1 MGANDRPFVS
11 SVFCA
16 RVNGLLVKLSM
27 EGNSGMGVGG
37 LGRGVGPVGTCGEVG
52 GGEDEGEDEDEDDG
66 EDGSDENESES
77 ESYPGG
83 WLVWSSSRSIS
94 GDGGCLV
101 RGPKSSGVCE
111 GRKEACS
118 EGSRRTLW
126 AARARRMRFRRV
138 LYVDGG
144 VVAWSCCVGG
154 IL

>member
-37 LGRGVGPVGTCGEVG
+37 LGRGVGPVGTCGGVEG
-52 GGEDEGEDEDEDDG
+52 GGDEDEDEDDG
-66 EDGSDENESES
+66 EDEGDESES
-77 ESYPGG
+77 ESVSYPGG
-83 WLVWSSSRSIS
+83 SLVWSSSRSIS

-101 RGPKSSGVCE
+101 RDPKSSGVCE
-111 GRKEACS
+111 GRKEVCS
-118 EGSRRTLW
+118 VGSRRTLW